1 VSKEKFRRV
10 IIVLLSYA
18 VGSVIVFL
26 SASVLS
32 RILALPDLFSRALL
46 TGLTLGV
53 PISITVAWIYPNI
66 GLSGR
71 SQPAEH
77 SVSRESHTEE

>member
-1 VSKEKFRRV
+1 MSKEKFRRV

-26 SASVLS
+26 GASVLS
-32 RILALPDLFSRALL
+32 RILALPDLFSRVLL

-71 SQPAEH
+71 SQPDEH